1 MLYLMSL
8 SFTSFT
14 SYLKLNLNRL
24 WVISQ
29 DVKNT
34 KARFMSSVSGE
45 TYPTYL
51 VRRAQDVGVIDD
63 VGDRNLVTKTPN
75 VVASFWIQSSDHHG
89 DVSETVKKCFRQT
102 ESSASSW
109 RVLESRNKSNGIK
122 MCCLLKYFWAK
133 NDDNFSK
140 RHRDDNTKRHKD
152 NVVTKLKL
160 SQSFLTCVTHAC
172 CVKTLAFL
180 AVAVVIFCLFGNPS
194 NESSTPVTAVTHGSR
209 LDIVRFIFAD
219 DVPSRAMRS
228 GINSAKTSF
237 AQRAQC

>member
-1 MLYLMSL
+1 M
-8 SFTSFT
+8 
-14 SYLKLNLNRL
+14 
-24 WVISQ
+24 
-29 DVKNT
+29 
-34 KARFMSSVSGE
+34 
-45 TYPTYL
+45 
-51 VRRAQDVGVIDD
+51 
-63 VGDRNLVTKTPN
+63 
-75 VVASFWIQSSDHHG
+75 
-89 DVSETVKKCFRQT
+89 SETVKKCFRQT

-140 RHRDDNTKRHKD
+140 RHRDDVTKRHKD

-228 GINSAKTSF
+228 GINTAKTFLPNAHNARSPLGLF
-237 AQRAQC
+237 GPLFKLPGNYFFGKSCPKLSRIF